1 MNRLFD
7 RYCRLL
13 DGLMAAFLAVM
24 VVLVFGNVV
33 LRYVFNSG
41 ITVSEELSRWLFV
54 WVTFLGAI
62 VALRDKG
69 HLGTDVVV
77 ALLPR
82 AGKKA
87 CLLLGHGLML
97 VICGLVFDGSWKQ
110 LRINWDVQAPVTGL
124 SMGWFYAPGVVF
136 AVSGAALLVLD
147 VLKALR
153 GQLTDADMVQVTA
166 SEDLAHGH
174 GTAPDDASAATPSSH
189 AR

>member
-1 MNRLFD
+1 
-7 RYCRLL
+7 
-13 DGLMAAFLAVM
+13 
-24 VVLVFGNVV
+24 
-33 LRYVFNSG
+33 
-41 ITVSEELSRWLFV
+41 
-54 WVTFLGAI
+54 
-62 VALRDKG
+62 
-69 HLGTDVVV
+69 
-77 ALLPR
+77 
-82 AGKKA
+82 
-87 CLLLGHGLML
+87 ML

-153 GQLTDADMVQVTA
+153 GQLTDADLVQVTA

-174 GTAPDDASAATPSSH
+174 GTAPNDASAATPSSH